1 VQGKSFAAVSRRKTV
16 PNLESLFP
24 VFVLGVVAYF
34 GYRFFKHGG
43 LRGAMYGSAVVKT
56 FGDIQLAP
64 RAGATTTLRIHLLAD
79 GRLVLEQ
86 SSRALLAA
94 SFSGIPMAPI
104 DVDRLIVFLQ
114 QARTQP

>member
-1 VQGKSFAAVSRRKTV
+1 V
-16 PNLESLFP
+16 PNSESLFP
-24 VFVLGVVAYF
+24 LFFLGVVAYF

-43 LRGAMYGSAVVKT
+43 FRGAMYGSAVVKT

-64 RAGATTTLRIHLLAD
+64 RAGSTTTLRVHLLAD

-94 SFSGIPMAPI
+94 AVTGIPMERI
-104 DVDRLIVFLQ
+104 DVDRLIVLLQ